1 MPCILMNA
9 IITRQILSTIRT
21 KDPRGTFHL
30 RCNETSFANTLLRPR
45 AAIHVLIILTPF
57 SFFLSFLESMEYLV
71 SNLLL
76 WGSRLRERKICLEFA
91 CFVIIVRIHIKSLD
105 LR

>member
-21 KDPRGTFHL
+21 KDLRGTFHL

-45 AAIHVLIILTPF
+45 AAIHVLVILTPF

-71 SNLLL
+71 SNFAFM
-76 WGSRLRERKICLEFA
+76 GIEIEREENMPGICLFRHYSPYTYK
-91 CFVIIVRIHIKSLD
+91 IS
-105 LR
+105 